1 MNNIFA
7 RISNNGEKQLIKDH
21 LFGVAKLS
29 EEFAISL
36 PTPIILQ

>member
-7 RISNNGEKQLIKDH
+7 RISNNGGKQLIKDH